1 MAVEKLVGYVVLAF
15 RIHKEGDQYVSE
27 CVELGTTSC
36 GDSIDEALANIEE
49 ATLQY
54 LNAIGERGE
63 RDRIF
68 RRKNIRIILGS
79 PHDEM
84 KPVTA
89 RDRET
94 VSLFVHPLSV
104 VGPSHGSPA
113 AVL

>member
-1 MAVEKLVGYVVLAF
+1 LAVEKLVGYVVFTF
-15 RIHKEGDQYVSE
+15 RIRKEGDQYVSE

-36 GDSIDEALANIEE
+36 GDRIDEALANIEE

-54 LNAIGERGE
+54 LNAIEERGE

-94 VSLFVHPLSV
+94 VSLFVHPLSS
-104 VGPSHGSPA
+104 VGPSHGSPT